1 MTTRRQERVNSLILR
16 ELSELIQRRVQDP
29 RVRGVHIVNVDISPD
44 FHLAR
49 ILYSFLN
56 EKGDVKQEDVQNGL
70 DSAKAFLRREL
81 KKTVELRVVPELA
94 FFYDPSIQQGD
105 RLLELLRNIKP
116 SD

>member
-1 MTTRRQERVNSLILR
+1 MTRRQEQVSSVILR

-49 ILYSFLN
+49 VLYSYLN
-56 EKGDVKQEDVQNGL
+56 ETGTMKAEDVQNGL

-81 KKTVELRVVPELA
+81 KKKIELRVTPELA
-94 FFYDPSIQQGD
+94 FFFDSSIQHGD
-105 RLLELLRNIKP
+105 RLLGLLRNIKP
-116 SD
+116 SE

>member
-1 MTTRRQERVNSLILR
+1 MTRRQERVESLILR

-29 RVRGVHIVNVDISPD
+29 RVRGVHIVNIDISPD

-49 ILYSFLN
+49 VLYSFLN
-56 EKGDVKQEDVQNGL
+56 ETGKMKPEDVQNGL

-81 KKTVELRVVPELA
+81 KKKIELRVVPELA
-94 FFYDPSIQQGD
+94 FFFDPSIQHGD
-105 RLLELLRNIKP
+105 HLLELLRNIKP

>member
-1 MTTRRQERVNSLILR
+1 MTRRQERVESLVLR

-49 ILYSFLN
+49 VLYSFLN
-56 EKGDVKQEDVQNGL
+56 ETGNTRPEDVQNGL

-81 KKTVELRVVPELA
+81 KKKIELRVVPELA
-94 FFYDPSIQQGD
+94 FFFDPSIQHGD
-105 RLLELLRNIKP
+105 HLLELLRNIKP

>member
-1 MTTRRQERVNSLILR
+1 MTRRQEQVSSLILR
-16 ELSELIQRRVQDP
+16 ELSELINRRVQDP

-56 EKGDVKQEDVQNGL
+56 TTGTLTPEDVQKGL

-81 KKTVELRVVPELA
+81 KKKIELRVLPELA
-94 FFYDPSIQQGD
+94 FFYDASIQHGD
-105 RLLELLRNIKP
+105 HLLELLRNIKP